1 MSTRRTEKTGMQGFE
16 EVNDD
21 DDDLV
26 IVPQIENSNF
36 MNFEILQNFSSN
48 LINWSQLFNV
58 FKENEFISPVK
69 STDTNNFHY
78 LHLIQKSIN
87 IFIMNKVIY

>member
-48 LINWSQLFNV
+48 LIN
-58 FKENEFISPVK
+58 
-69 STDTNNFHY
+69 
-78 LHLIQKSIN
+78 
-87 IFIMNKVIY
+87 

>member
-1 MSTRRTEKTGMQGFE
+1 
-16 EVNDD
+16 
-21 DDDLV
+21 
-26 IVPQIENSNF
+26 
-36 MNFEILQNFSSN
+36 
-48 LINWSQLFNV
+48 V

-69 STDTNNFHY
+69 STDTNNFPH

>member
-1 MSTRRTEKTGMQGFE
+1 MQGFE

-69 STDTNNFHY
+69 STDTNNFPH